1 MLSKIIFNVKYF
13 FNHWLEILVEYRD
26 AIIDD
31 QPIGASGKPK
41 AMNKNAQEIKDYVTP
56 EQNDFYFY
64 KRFRKPLKLV
74 EPKREFFD
82 NSITLT
88 K

>member
-1 MLSKIIFNVKYF
+1 METKTELP
-13 FNHWLEILVEYRD
+13 
-26 AIIDD
+26 
-31 QPIGASGKPK
+31 PIK
-41 AMNKNAQEIKDYVTP
+41 KNEIKDYVTP

>member
-1 MLSKIIFNVKYF
+1 METKTELP
-13 FNHWLEILVEYRD
+13 
-26 AIIDD
+26 
-31 QPIGASGKPK
+31 PIK
-41 AMNKNAQEIKDYVTP
+41 KNEIKDYVTP

-64 KRFRKPLKLV
+64 MRFRKPLKLV

-88 K
+88 KYKELN